1 MLQNRLKSPVVWTS
15 VTAQVLSLMVLLG
28 VFDAGLSDAVKN
40 VAAAALQLLV
50 VLGVLNNPTDSTS
63 F

>member
-1 MLQNRLKSPVVWTS
+1 MQNRLKSPVVWTS

-28 VFDAGLSDAVKN
+28 VFDVGLSDAVKN
-40 VAAAALQLLV
+40 AVAAALQLLV
-50 VLGVLNNPTDSTS
+50 VLGVLNNPTDSSS

>member
-1 MLQNRLKSPVVWTS
+1 MQNRLKSPVVWTS

-28 VFDAGLSDAVKN
+28 VFDVGLSDAVKN
-40 VAAAALQLLV
+40 AVAAALQLLV
-50 VLGVLNNPTDSTS
+50 VLGVLNNPTDGSN